1 VTINPVA
8 LVSLAVT
15 PANPSI
21 AAGTTVQFTAT
32 GTYNNG
38 GSQNLTTSATWS
50 SSATGV
56 ATISGTAGSQG
67 LATGASPGTT
77 TISAVA
83 GSVSGS
89 TPLTV
94 TPAIVPITFVQAGT
108 ATSDT
113 AATSIARAF
122 TANNTAGNLIIVAVS
137 WGDRTAASIN
147 ATDTLGNTYF
157 VATNDFDTSNR
168 QGLAILFAPNIRA
181 GANTVTVNFGAS
193 NAYRRIVVS
202 EYSGIAASSPL
213 DGVAKNRAI
222 GTTAAN
228 AITSTTATTT
238 VNGDLIFGVAM
249 DDSGFFGTITAGTN
263 FTRRAVVNNIDMAT
277 EDRVQAT
284 AGSVAA
290 TFTFSLADAYL
301 AQMAAFKP
309 MSAGG
314 GGGGA
319 PSVSSLACAPASL
332 VSGGTTICTVTLTQA
347 APTGGS
353 VVTLA
358 SNNPS
363 ALPVPASVTVPA
375 GSGSAT
381 FTATAPTV
389 TSPQTVTV
397 TAALG
402 GTAAAT
408 LTVGSSSTS
417 VSSLA
422 CAPASLTSGTSTTC
436 TITLTQAAPAGG
448 STVTLSSNSVAALPV
463 PASATVPATATS
475 ITFTATAGAV
485 PTPQTITVTATLGGS
500 ASATVTVTPGAPSVS
515 SLACSPS
522 TLTSGASTLC
532 TVNLTQSAPTGGSI
546 VSLSSTNTPAL
557 PVPASVTVLASS
569 TSATFTATA
578 GAVTTPQVAKLT
590 ATLGS
595 TSTSTTLTVASSQ
608 AQLKGAWSGPFTWP
622 IVAVHMAMLP
632 TGKVMA
638 WDLDNNAVQL
648 WNPATD
654 VFTDVT
660 NTAESFSFF
669 CTGQTALA
677 DGRILIDG
685 GHVNWD
691 VGSRHANAFNPVTQT
706 WTLLAQMAVE
716 RWYPTV
722 ITLADGRVLAVG
734 GHTTCKTCVAQTP
747 EVYDPVA
754 NTWTQLPGA
763 KTAIPTQYPHMFVLP
778 DGRVL
783 QVASSEEVIPTRVLD
798 LTTQTWTTVDPNPLD
813 GGSSVMYLP
822 GKVMK
827 SGAAWDDGNG
837 NPTNGTYVL
846 DMTQPAPAWRQTT
859 GMAFPRLTH
868 NLTLLPD
875 GTVLVTGG
883 STNSYISDPA
893 SVVYD
898 AELWSPLTETWT
910 TMAQLQV
917 PRMYHSTALLLP
929 DGRVLKAGGGR
940 FGGTGPGADQF
951 SAEIYSPPYLF
962 KGVRPTIMSAPAT
975 VAYGSTFTIATPDAA
990 QIAAVSLVRLGTVTH
1005 TFNSGQRFLP
1015 LAFQP
1020 IAGGLSVTAPFNG
1033 NLAPPGHY
1041 MLFILNTNGVPSI
1054 APFMQIQ

>member
-1 VTINPVA
+1 VT
-8 LVSLAVT
+8 LVSIAVT
-15 PANPSI
+15 PSTPSI
-21 AAGTTVQFTAT
+21 AAGTTVQLTAT

-38 GSQNLTTSATWS
+38 GTQNLTTSVTWS

-56 ATISGTAGSQG
+56 ATISTAAGSQG
-67 LATGASPGTT
+67 LGSGVAPGTT
-77 TISAVA
+77 TITAVS

-89 TPLTV
+89 TTLTV
-94 TPAIVPITFVQAGT
+94 TPAIVPITFVQAAT

-113 AATSIARAF
+113 AASTIALAF
-122 TANNTAGNLIIVAVS
+122 TANNTAGNLIVVAVS
-137 WGDRTAASIN
+137 WGDRTAPSIA
-147 ATDTLGNTYF
+147 ATDSRGNTYF
-157 VATNDFDTSNR
+157 VATNDFDTGNR
-168 QGLAILFAPNIRA
+168 QGFAILYAPNIRA

-193 NAYRRIVVS
+193 DAYRRIVIS

-213 DGVAKNRAI
+213 DVVAKNKAA
-222 GTTAAN
+222 GTTASN
-228 AITSTTATTT
+228 GVTSTAATTT

-249 DDSGFFGTITAGTN
+249 DDSGLFGTITAGTS

-290 TFTFSLADAYL
+290 TFTFSRADMYL

-319 PSVSSLACAPASL
+319 PNVSSLACTPAGL
-332 VSGGTTICTVTLTQA
+332 VAGGTTICTVTMTQA

-358 SNNPS
+358 SNNTS
-363 ALPVPASVTVPA
+363 ALPVPASVTIPA

-381 FTATAPTV
+381 FTATAATV
-389 TSPQTVTV
+389 TSPQTVSV
-397 TAALG
+397 TATLG

-408 LTVGSSSTS
+408 LTVGASSTS

-422 CAPASLTSGTSTTC
+422 CVPASVTAATSTTC
-436 TITLTQAAPAGG
+436 TVTLTQPAPAGG
-448 STVTLSSNSVAALPV
+448 SAVALSSNSITALPV
-463 PASATVPATATS
+463 PASVTVSAGATS
-475 ITFTATAGAV
+475 TSFTVTAGSV
-485 PTPQTITVTATLGGS
+485 STPQTVTVTATLGGS
-500 ASATVTVTPGAPSVS
+500 ATATVTVTPGLPSVS

-522 TLTSGASTLC
+522 TLTSGTSTTC
-532 TVNLTQSAPTGGSI
+532 TVNLTQSAPSGGTI
-546 VSLSSTNTPAL
+546 VTLSSNNTTAL
-557 PVPASVTVLASS
+557 PVPVSLTVPVGT
-569 TSATFTATA
+569 TSATFSATA
-578 GAVTTPQVAKLT
+578 GSVTSAQTATLT
-590 ATLGS
+590 ATLGT

-608 AQLKGAWSGPFTWP
+608 AQLKGAWAGPFTWP

-632 TGKVMA
+632 TGQVMA

-660 NTAESFSFF
+660 DTAESFSFF

-722 ITLADGRVLAVG
+722 ITLADGRVLAVA

-778 DGRVL
+778 DGRVV

-798 LTTQTWTTVDPNPLD
+798 LTTQTWTTIDPNPLD
-813 GGSSVMYLP
+813 GGSSVMYWP

-837 NPTNGTYVL
+837 NPTNATYVL
-846 DMTQPAPAWRQTT
+846 DMTQLAPAWRQTT

-868 NLTLLPD
+868 NLTALPD

-883 STNSYISDPA
+883 SSNSYISDPA
-893 SVVYD
+893 SVIYD
-898 AELWSPLTETWT
+898 AELWSPVSETWT
-910 TMAQLQV
+910 TMARMQT

-940 FGGTGPGADQF
+940 FGGTGPGVDQF

-962 KGVRPTIMSAPAT
+962 NGARPTITAAPAS
-975 VAYGSTFTIATPDAA
+975 VGYGSTFTVATPDAA
-990 QIAAVSLVRLGTVTH
+990 QIAAVSLVRLGSVTH
-1005 TFNSGQRFLP
+1005 TFNSGQRFVP
-1015 LAFQP
+1015 LAFQHVD
-1020 IAGGLSVTAPFNG
+1020 GGLTVTAPLNG
-1033 NLAPPGHY
+1033 NIAPPGYY
-1041 MLFILNTNGVPSI
+1041 MLFILNTNGVPSV
-1054 APFMQIQ
+1054 APFVQLH